1 MFLIPR
7 QPSLVKQTTL
17 WWVMQSGRV
26 SKTEHGVELNP
37 DVSVGCTRAL
47 LANVKILSLE
57 RSAVSRVLASHHCA
71 LGAIPGPGVT
81 CGLSLLLAIFVL
93 ARRIFLRA
101 LRKTTFQILIRL
113 RTWPKGK

>member
-7 QPSLVKQTTL
+7 QPSRVKQTTL
-17 WWVMQSGRV
+17 WWVMQLGRV

-47 LANVKILSLE
+47 LANVKVLSLE

-71 LGAIPGPGVT
+71 PGAIPGPGVT
-81 CGLSLLLAIFVL
+81 CSLSLLLAIFL
-93 ARRIFLRA
+93 LHRRIFLRV
-101 LRKTTFQILIRL
+101 LRNSTFQIPIRV
-113 RTWPKGK
+113 RTWP